1 MNSLLTEKAG
11 RGTSQFDVKAN
22 RLRQQ
27 KEDLLGIA
35 TEKAGNVQQDLLSKV
50 DKYTAP
56 VAQTMTTIGHG
67 KQAIQ
72 NIRKS
77 ALVRRIQGQTTSQT
91 DKPPSSARGANA
103 IPDPDTSADL
113 DLPKATLSQADAPA
127 VAPVPRTPAP
137 PSLQARATNLPR
149 AGTTDDGANPFSFSN
164 PSNSTLGQM
173 DANAKPTISSAQLPS
188 FQDLGIKAPATS
200 GGGSGGTLTR
210 LDPMAMADRSS
221 RATFGGFSGT
231 QAGDDASEFAK
242 GLSQGTRVM
251 KNTPLNVSSM
261 VNNASNKISTRLGT
275 TINFNKP
282 PSINPHASMPGMPN
296 MPEKVGFGGVSDDL
310 TSLGGKAKG
319 AVASASEGL
328 DAGLGLA
335 GDIADAFGPV
345 GDLIGIGLSI
355 FGGIEGHEA
364 QKSKES
370 AEDTQ
375 QSAVSA
381 PIQSQAPAQIGAT
394 LKTQGQQQV
403 SQVHY

>member
-149 AGTTDDGANPFSFSN
+149 AGTTDDGANPFSFTN
-164 PSNSTLGQM
+164 PNNRTLGGM
-173 DANAKPTISSAQLPS
+173 SADAKPTMTSAQLPS
-188 FQDLGIKAPATS
+188 FQDLGIKAPST
-200 GGGSGGTLTR
+200 GGSGGTLTR

-221 RATFGGFSGT
+221 RPTFGGFSGT

-251 KNTPLNVSSM
+251 RNTPLNVGSM
-261 VNNASNKISTRLGT
+261 VNNASNNISTRLGT

-282 PSINPHASMPGMPN
+282 PSINPHASLPST
-296 MPEKVGFGGVSDDL
+296 GGGGISDDL
-310 TSLGGKAKG
+310 TSLGGKAQK
-319 AVASASEGL
+319 AVSSVGEGL
-328 DAGLGLA
+328 DAGLGIA

>member
-11 RGTSQFDVKAN
+11 RGTSQFDIKAN

-91 DKPPSSARGANA
+91 EKPPSSARGTNA

-127 VAPVPRTPAP
+127 PVPRTPAP
-137 PSLQARATNLPR
+137 PSLQQPTSNLPR
-149 AGTTDDGANPFSFSN
+149 AGTTDDGANPFSFTN
-164 PSNSTLGQM
+164 PNNRIAGGMSA
-173 DANAKPTISSAQLPS
+173 DARPTMSSAQLPS
-188 FQDLGIKAPATS
+188 FQDLGIKEPST
-200 GGGSGGTLTR
+200 GGSGGTLTK
-210 LDPMAMADRSS
+210 LNPMEMADRSS
-221 RATFGGFSGT
+221 RPTFGGFSGT
-231 QAGDDASEFAK
+231 QAGDDASEFAR

-251 KNTPLNVSSM
+251 RNTPLNVSSM
-261 VNNASNKISTRLGT
+261 VNNASNNISTRLGT

-282 PSINPHASMPGMPN
+282 PSINPHASMPSAGA
-296 MPEKVGFGGVSDDL
+296 GISDDL
-310 TSLGGKAKG
+310 TSLSGKAQK
-319 AVASASEGL
+319 AVSSVGEGL

-370 AEDTQ
+370 AEDAQ